1 LIVWNFFFQRPAL
14 RERLDGI
21 VSPWNIWSNDKPM
34 KTVIKKKNIILGVSG
49 GIAAYKSVE
58 LLRLLVKQGANVRVM
73 MTENARWFVGP
84 LTFEAL
90 SGQPVCTDLFEKND
104 DASIRHIQWAE
115 AADAVV
121 IAPATANIIGKLSGG
136 IADDALSTFLLAV
149 TCPVIVCPS
158 MNTHMFESRAVQRN
172 LETLGADGHFI
183 VDPESGTLACGT
195 TGPGRLPEPED
206 IVDRIAYY
214 LSTKDLKDK
223 KILVTSGPTWESVDP
238 VRFISNPSSGKMGF
252 AVARAAEYRGGEVTL
267 ITGPTHLP
275 DPNNVKVIR
284 IQTAR
289 EMAQAVFDNMEHSD
303 IIIKTAAVSD
313 YRPKDPATQKIKKE
327 KGELVLYLERTQ
339 DILKEIGLRKKDQI
353 LVGFAAETENLEQH
367 AETKLVEKNLDII
380 VGNIVGESSSGFGAD
395 TNKVT
400 LFFKEGT
407 QEPLLVM
414 EKDAVAHILL
424 DRILKIR

>member
-1 LIVWNFFFQRPAL
+1 
-14 RERLDGI
+14 
-21 VSPWNIWSNDKPM
+21 M
-34 KTVIKKKNIILGVSG
+34 KTVIEKKNIILGVSG

-73 MTENARWFVGP
+73 MTKNAQWFVGP

-121 IAPATANIIGKLSGG
+121 IAPATANIIGKLSCG
-136 IADDALSTFLLAV
+136 IADDALSTFILAV

-172 LETLGADGHFI
+172 LEILRADGHFI
-183 VDPESGTLACGT
+183 IDPESGTLACGT

-206 IVDRIAYY
+206 IVDRIANY

-223 KILVTSGPTWESVDP
+223 KILVTSGPTRESVDP

-267 ITGPTHLP
+267 IAGPTHLP

-289 EMAQAVFDNMEHSD
+289 EMAQAVFENMEDSD

-313 YRPKDPATQKIKKE
+313 YRPKDPSTQKIKKE

-339 DILKEIGLRKKDQI
+339 DILKEIGRRKMNQI

-367 AETKLVEKNLDII
+367 AETKRVEKNLDII

-400 LFFKEGT
+400 LFYKDGT
-407 QEPLLVM
+407 KEPLPMM

-424 DRILKIR
+424 DRILKNT

>member
-1 LIVWNFFFQRPAL
+1 
-14 RERLDGI
+14 
-21 VSPWNIWSNDKPM
+21 M
-34 KTVIKKKNIILGVSG
+34 KTVIEKKNIILGVSG

-58 LLRLLVKQGANVRVM
+58 LLRLLVKQGANVRVI
-73 MTENARWFVGP
+73 MTENAQWFVGP

-90 SGQPVCTDLFEKND
+90 SAQPVCTDLFEKND

-121 IAPATANIIGKLSGG
+121 IAPATANIIGKLSSG

-149 TCPVIVCPS
+149 ICPVIVCPS

-172 LETLGADGHFI
+172 LETLRADGHFI
-183 VDPESGTLACGT
+183 VAPESGTLACGT

-223 KILVTSGPTWESVDP
+223 KILVTSGPTREPVDP

-252 AVARAAEYRGGEVTL
+252 AVARAAEYRGGAVTL

-275 DPNNVKVIR
+275 DPNNVKVFR

-289 EMAQAVFDNMEHSD
+289 EMARAVFENVEHSD

-327 KGELVLYLERTQ
+327 KGERVLYLERTQ
-339 DILKEIGLRKKDQI
+339 DILKEIGRRKKDQI

-367 AETKLVEKNLDII
+367 AETKRVEKNLDII
-380 VGNIVGESSSGFGAD
+380 VGNIVGEPSSGFGAD

-400 LFFKEGT
+400 LFYKDGT
-407 QEPLLVM
+407 QEPLPVM
-414 EKDAVAHILL
+414 GKDAVAHILL
-424 DRILKIR
+424 DRILKST

>member
-1 LIVWNFFFQRPAL
+1 
-14 RERLDGI
+14 
-21 VSPWNIWSNDKPM
+21 M
-34 KTVIKKKNIILGVSG
+34 KTVIEKKNIILGVSG

-73 MTENARWFVGP
+73 MTKNAQWFVGP

-90 SGQPVCTDLFEKND
+90 SGQPVCTDLFERND

-121 IAPATANIIGKLSGG
+121 IAPATANIIGKLSCG
-136 IADDALSTFLLAV
+136 IADDALSTFMLAV

-158 MNTHMFESRAVQRN
+158 MNTHMFESRALQRN
-172 LETLGADGHFI
+172 LETLRADGHFI
-183 VDPESGTLACGT
+183 IDPESGTLACGT

-206 IVDRIAYY
+206 IVDRIANY

-223 KILVTSGPTWESVDP
+223 KILVTSGPTRESVDP

-252 AVARAAEYRGGEVTL
+252 AVARVAEYRGGEVTL

-289 EMAQAVFDNMEHSD
+289 EMAQAVFENMEDSD

-313 YRPKDPATQKIKKE
+313 YRPKDPSTQKIKKE

-339 DILKEIGLRKKDQI
+339 DILKEIGRRKMNQI

-367 AETKLVEKNLDII
+367 AETKRVEKNLDII
-380 VGNIVGESSSGFGAD
+380 VGNIVGEPSSGFGAD

-400 LFFKEGT
+400 LFYKDGT
-407 QEPLLVM
+407 KEPLPMM

-424 DRILKIR
+424 DRILKNA

>member
-1 LIVWNFFFQRPAL
+1 
-14 RERLDGI
+14 
-21 VSPWNIWSNDKPM
+21 M

-73 MTENARWFVGP
+73 MTENAQWFVGP

-223 KILVTSGPTWESVDP
+223 KILVTSGPTRESVDP

-275 DPNNVKVIR
+275 DPNNVTVIR

-407 QEPLLVM
+407 QEPLPVM

>member
-1 LIVWNFFFQRPAL
+1 
-14 RERLDGI
+14 
-21 VSPWNIWSNDKPM
+21 M
-34 KTVIKKKNIILGVSG
+34 KTVIEKKNIILGVSG

-58 LLRLLVKQGANVRVM
+58 LLRLLVKQGANVRVI
-73 MTENARWFVGP
+73 MTENAQWFVGP

-90 SGQPVCTDLFEKND
+90 SAQPVCTDLFEKND

-121 IAPATANIIGKLSGG
+121 IAPATANIIGKLSSG

-172 LETLGADGHFI
+172 LETLRADGHFI
-183 VDPESGTLACGT
+183 VAPESGTLACGT

-223 KILVTSGPTWESVDP
+223 KILVTSGPTREPVDP

-252 AVARAAEYRGGEVTL
+252 AVARAAEYRGGAVTL

-289 EMAQAVFDNMEHSD
+289 EMARAVFENVEHSD

-313 YRPKDPATQKIKKE
+313 YRPKDPAAQKIKKE
-327 KGELVLYLERTQ
+327 KGEQVLYLERTQ
-339 DILKEIGLRKKDQI
+339 DILKEIGRRKKDQI

-367 AETKLVEKNLDII
+367 AETKRVEKNLDII
-380 VGNIVGESSSGFGAD
+380 VGNIIGEPSSGFGAD

-400 LFFKEGT
+400 LFYKDGT
-407 QEPLLVM
+407 QEPLPVM
-414 EKDAVAHILL
+414 GKDAVAHILL
-424 DRILKIR
+424 DRILKST

>member
-1 LIVWNFFFQRPAL
+1 
-14 RERLDGI
+14 
-21 VSPWNIWSNDKPM
+21 M
-34 KTVIKKKNIILGVSG
+34 KTVIEKKNIILGVSG

-58 LLRLLVKQGANVRVM
+58 LLRLLVKQGANVRVI
-73 MTENARWFVGP
+73 MTENAQWFVGP

-90 SGQPVCTDLFEKND
+90 SAQPVCTDLFEKND

-121 IAPATANIIGKLSGG
+121 IAPATANIIGKLSSG

-172 LETLGADGHFI
+172 LETLRADGHFI
-183 VDPESGTLACGT
+183 VAPESGTLACGT

-206 IVDRIAYY
+206 IVDRISYY

-223 KILVTSGPTWESVDP
+223 KILVTSGPTREPVDP

-252 AVARAAEYRGGEVTL
+252 AVARAAEYRGGAVTL

-289 EMAQAVFDNMEHSD
+289 EMARAVFENVEHSD

-327 KGELVLYLERTQ
+327 KGERVLYLERTQ
-339 DILKEIGLRKKDQI
+339 DILKEIGRRKKDQI

-367 AETKLVEKNLDII
+367 AETKRVEKNLDII
-380 VGNIVGESSSGFGAD
+380 VGNIVGEPSSGFGAD

-400 LFFKEGT
+400 LFYKDGT
-407 QEPLLVM
+407 QEPLPVM
-414 EKDAVAHILL
+414 GKDAVAHILL
-424 DRILKIR
+424 DRILKST

>member
-1 LIVWNFFFQRPAL
+1 
-14 RERLDGI
+14 
-21 VSPWNIWSNDKPM
+21 M
-34 KTVIKKKNIILGVSG
+34 KTVIQKKNIILGVSG

-58 LLRLLVKQGANVRVM
+58 LLRLLVKQGASVRVM
-73 MTENARWFVGP
+73 MTKNAQWFVGP

-136 IADDALSTFLLAV
+136 IADDALSTFMLAV

-158 MNTHMFESRAVQRN
+158 MNTHMFENRAVQRN
-172 LETLGADGHFI
+172 LETLRADGHFI
-183 VDPESGTLACGT
+183 IDPESGTLACGT

-223 KILVTSGPTWESVDP
+223 KILVTSGPTREPVDP

-275 DPNNVKVIR
+275 DPNNVKIIR

-303 IIIKTAAVSD
+303 IIIKAAAVSD

-339 DILKEIGLRKKDQI
+339 DILKEIGMRKKDQI

-367 AETKLVEKNLDII
+367 AETKRVEKNLDII
-380 VGNIVGESSSGFGAD
+380 VGNIVGEPSSGFGAD

-400 LFFKEGT
+400 LFYKDGT
-407 QEPLLVM
+407 QEPLPVM

-424 DRILKIR
+424 DRILKRP

>member
-1 LIVWNFFFQRPAL
+1 M
-14 RERLDGI
+14 E
-21 VSPWNIWSNDKPM
+21 
-34 KTVIKKKNIILGVSG
+34 TVIEKKNIILGVSG

-58 LLRLLVKQGANVRVM
+58 LLRLLVKQGANVRVI
-73 MTENARWFVGP
+73 MTENAQWFVGP

-90 SGQPVCTDLFEKND
+90 SAQPVCTDLFEKND

-121 IAPATANIIGKLSGG
+121 IAPATANIIGKLSSG

-172 LETLGADGHFI
+172 LETLRADGHVI
-183 VDPESGTLACGT
+183 VAPESGTLACGT

-223 KILVTSGPTWESVDP
+223 KILVTSGPTREPVDP

-252 AVARAAEYRGGEVTL
+252 AVARAAEYRGGAVTL

-289 EMAQAVFDNMEHSD
+289 EMARAVFENVEHSD

-327 KGELVLYLERTQ
+327 KGERVLYLERTQ
-339 DILKEIGLRKKDQI
+339 DILKEIGRRKKDQI

-367 AETKLVEKNLDII
+367 AETKRVEKNLDII
-380 VGNIVGESSSGFGAD
+380 VGNIVGEPSSGFGAD

-400 LFFKEGT
+400 LFYKDGT
-407 QEPLLVM
+407 QEPLPVM
-414 EKDAVAHILL
+414 GKDAVAHILL
-424 DRILKIR
+424 DRILKST

>member
-1 LIVWNFFFQRPAL
+1 
-14 RERLDGI
+14 
-21 VSPWNIWSNDKPM
+21 M

-58 LLRLLVKQGANVRVM
+58 LLRLLVKQGANVRVI
-73 MTENARWFVGP
+73 MTENAQWFVGP

-90 SGQPVCTDLFEKND
+90 SAQPVCTDLFEKND
-104 DASIRHIQWAE
+104 VASIRHIQWAE

-121 IAPATANIIGKLSGG
+121 IAPATANIIGKLSSG

-172 LETLGADGHFI
+172 LETLRADGHFI
-183 VDPESGTLACGT
+183 VAPESGTLACGT

-206 IVDRIAYY
+206 IVDRISYY

-223 KILVTSGPTWESVDP
+223 KILVTSGPTREPVDP

-252 AVARAAEYRGGEVTL
+252 AVARAAEYRGGAVTL

-289 EMAQAVFDNMEHSD
+289 EMARAVFENVEHSD

-313 YRPKDPATQKIKKE
+313 YRPKDPSTQKIKKE

-339 DILKEIGLRKKDQI
+339 DILKEIGRRKKDQI

-367 AETKLVEKNLDII
+367 AETKRVEKNLDII
-380 VGNIVGESSSGFGAD
+380 VGNIVGEPSSGFGAD

-400 LFFKEGT
+400 LFYKDGT
-407 QEPLLVM
+407 QEPLPVM
-414 EKDAVAHILL
+414 GKDAVAHILL
-424 DRILKIR
+424 DRILKST

>member
-1 LIVWNFFFQRPAL
+1 
-14 RERLDGI
+14 
-21 VSPWNIWSNDKPM
+21 M
-34 KTVIKKKNIILGVSG
+34 KTVIEKKNIILGVSG

-73 MTENARWFVGP
+73 MTKNAQWFVGP

-136 IADDALSTFLLAV
+136 IADDALSTFVLAV
-149 TCPVIVCPS
+149 TCPMIVCPS

-172 LETLGADGHFI
+172 LETLRADGHFI
-183 VDPESGTLACGT
+183 IDPESGTLACGT

-206 IVDRIAYY
+206 IVDRIANY

-223 KILVTSGPTWESVDP
+223 KILVTSGPTRESVDP

-267 ITGPTHLP
+267 IAGPTHLP

-289 EMAQAVFDNMEHSD
+289 EMAQAVFENMEDSD

-313 YRPKDPATQKIKKE
+313 YRPKDPSTQKIKKE

-339 DILKEIGLRKKDQI
+339 DILKEIGRRKLNQI

-367 AETKLVEKNLDII
+367 AETKRAEKNLDII
-380 VGNIVGESSSGFGAD
+380 VGNIVGETSSGFGAD

-400 LFFKEGT
+400 LFYKNGT
-407 QEPLLVM
+407 KEPLPMM

-424 DRILKIR
+424 DRILKNT

>member
-1 LIVWNFFFQRPAL
+1 
-14 RERLDGI
+14 
-21 VSPWNIWSNDKPM
+21 M
-34 KTVIKKKNIILGVSG
+34 KTVIEKKNIILGVSG

-58 LLRLLVKQGANVRVM
+58 LLRLLVKQGANVRVI
-73 MTENARWFVGP
+73 MTENAQWFVGP

-90 SGQPVCTDLFEKND
+90 SAQPVCTDLFEKND
-104 DASIRHIQWAE
+104 DVSIRHIQWAE

-121 IAPATANIIGKLSGG
+121 IAPATANIIGKLSSG

-149 TCPVIVCPS
+149 TCPLIVCPS
-158 MNTHMFESRAVQRN
+158 MNSNMFESRAVQRN
-172 LETLGADGHFI
+172 LETLRADGHFI
-183 VDPESGTLACGT
+183 VAPESGTLACGT

-223 KILVTSGPTWESVDP
+223 KILVTSGPTREPVDP

-252 AVARAAEYRGGEVTL
+252 AVARAAEYRGGAVTL

-289 EMAQAVFDNMEHSD
+289 EMARAVFENVEHSD

-327 KGELVLYLERTQ
+327 KGERVLYLERTQ
-339 DILKEIGLRKKDQI
+339 DILKEIGRRKKDQI

-367 AETKLVEKNLDII
+367 AETKRVEKNLDII
-380 VGNIVGESSSGFGAD
+380 VGNIVGEPSSGFGAD

-400 LFFKEGT
+400 LFYKDGT
-407 QEPLLVM
+407 QEPLPVM
-414 EKDAVAHILL
+414 GKDAVAHILL
-424 DRILKIR
+424 DRILKST

>member
-1 LIVWNFFFQRPAL
+1 M
-14 RERLDGI
+14 E
-21 VSPWNIWSNDKPM
+21 
-34 KTVIKKKNIILGVSG
+34 TVIEKKNIILGVSG

-58 LLRLLVKQGANVRVM
+58 LLRLLVKQGANVRVI
-73 MTENARWFVGP
+73 MTENAQWFVGP

-90 SGQPVCTDLFEKND
+90 SAQPVCTDLFEKND

-121 IAPATANIIGKLSGG
+121 IAPATANIIGKLSSG

-172 LETLGADGHFI
+172 LETLRADGHFI
-183 VDPESGTLACGT
+183 VAPESGTLACGT

-223 KILVTSGPTWESVDP
+223 KILVTSGPTREPVDP

-252 AVARAAEYRGGEVTL
+252 AVARAAEYRGGAVTL

-289 EMAQAVFDNMEHSD
+289 EMARAVFENVEHSD

-327 KGELVLYLERTQ
+327 KGERVLYLERTQ
-339 DILKEIGLRKKDQI
+339 DILKEIGRRKKDQI

-367 AETKLVEKNLDII
+367 AETKRVEKNLDII
-380 VGNIVGESSSGFGAD
+380 VGNIVGEPSSGFGAD

-400 LFFKEGT
+400 LFYKDGT
-407 QEPLLVM
+407 QEPLPVM
-414 EKDAVAHILL
+414 GKDAVAHILL
-424 DRILKIR
+424 DRILKST

>member
-1 LIVWNFFFQRPAL
+1 
-14 RERLDGI
+14 
-21 VSPWNIWSNDKPM
+21 M
-34 KTVIKKKNIILGVSG
+34 KTVIEKKNIILGVSG

-58 LLRLLVKQGANVRVM
+58 LLRLLVKQGANVRVI
-73 MTENARWFVGP
+73 MTENAQWFVGP

-90 SGQPVCTDLFEKND
+90 SAQPVCTDLFEKND

-121 IAPATANIIGKLSGG
+121 IAPATANIIGKLSSG

-172 LETLGADGHFI
+172 LETLRADGHFI
-183 VDPESGTLACGT
+183 VAPESGTLACGT

-223 KILVTSGPTWESVDP
+223 KILVTSGPTREPVDP

-252 AVARAAEYRGGEVTL
+252 AVARAAEYRGGAVTL

-289 EMAQAVFDNMEHSD
+289 EMARAVFENVEHSD

-327 KGELVLYLERTQ
+327 KGERVLYLERTQ
-339 DILKEIGLRKKDQI
+339 DILKEIGRRKKDQI

-367 AETKLVEKNLDII
+367 AETKRVEKNLDII
-380 VGNIVGESSSGFGAD
+380 VGNIVGEPSSGFGAD

-400 LFFKEGT
+400 LFYKDGT
-407 QEPLLVM
+407 QEPLPVM
-414 EKDAVAHILL
+414 GKDAVAHILL
-424 DRILKIR
+424 DRILKST

>member
-1 LIVWNFFFQRPAL
+1 
-14 RERLDGI
+14 
-21 VSPWNIWSNDKPM
+21 M
-34 KTVIKKKNIILGVSG
+34 KTVIEKKNIILGVSG

-73 MTENARWFVGP
+73 MTKNAQWFVGS

-115 AADAVV
+115 AANAVV
-121 IAPATANIIGKLSGG
+121 IAPATANIIGKLSCG
-136 IADDALSTFLLAV
+136 IADDALSTFVLAV

-172 LETLGADGHFI
+172 IETLRADGHFI
-183 VDPESGTLACGT
+183 IDPESGKLACGT

-214 LSTKDLKDK
+214 LSNKDLKDK
-223 KILVTSGPTWESVDP
+223 KILVTSGPTRESVDP

-252 AVARAAEYRGGEVTL
+252 AVARAGEYRGGEVTL
-267 ITGPTHLP
+267 IAGPTHLP

-284 IQTAR
+284 IHTAH
-289 EMAQAVFDNMEHSD
+289 EMAQAVFENMEDSD

-313 YRPKDPATQKIKKE
+313 YRPKDPSTQKIKKE
-327 KGELVLYLERTQ
+327 KDELVLHLERTQ
-339 DILKEIGLRKKDQI
+339 DILKEIGRRKKEQI

-367 AETKLVEKNLDII
+367 AETKRVEKNLDII
-380 VGNIVGESSSGFGAD
+380 VGNIVGEPSSGFGAD

-400 LFFKEGT
+400 LFYKDGT
-407 QEPLLVM
+407 QEPLPMM

-424 DRILKIR
+424 DRILKRP

>member
-1 LIVWNFFFQRPAL
+1 
-14 RERLDGI
+14 
-21 VSPWNIWSNDKPM
+21 M

-58 LLRLLVKQGANVRVM
+58 LLRLLVKQGAKVRVM

-172 LETLGADGHFI
+172 LETLRADGHFI
-183 VDPESGTLACGT
+183 IEPESGTLACGT

-223 KILVTSGPTWESVDP
+223 KILVTSGPTRESVDP

-284 IQTAR
+284 IQTAS
-289 EMAQAVFDNMEHSD
+289 EMAQAVFDNMDHSD

-339 DILKEIGLRKKDQI
+339 DILKEIGMRKKDQI

-367 AETKLVEKNLDII
+367 AEKKRVEKNLDII
-380 VGNIVGESSSGFGAD
+380 VGNIVGEPSSGFGAD

-407 QEPLLVM
+407 QEPLPVM
-414 EKDAVAHILL
+414 GKDAVAHILL
-424 DRILKIR
+424 DRILKIH

>member
-1 LIVWNFFFQRPAL
+1 
-14 RERLDGI
+14 
-21 VSPWNIWSNDKPM
+21 M
-34 KTVIKKKNIILGVSG
+34 KTVIQKKNIILGVSG

-58 LLRLLVKQGANVRVM
+58 LLRLLVKQGASVRVM
-73 MTENARWFVGP
+73 MTKNAQWFVGL

-136 IADDALSTFLLAV
+136 IADDALSTFMLAV

-172 LETLGADGHFI
+172 LEILRADGHFI
-183 VDPESGTLACGT
+183 IDPESGTLACGT

-223 KILVTSGPTWESVDP
+223 KILVTSGPTRESVDP

-275 DPNNVKVIR
+275 DPNNVKIIR

-289 EMAQAVFDNMEHSD
+289 EMAQAVFENMEHSD
-303 IIIKTAAVSD
+303 IIIKAAAVSD

-339 DILKEIGLRKKDQI
+339 DILKEIGMRKKDQI

-367 AETKLVEKNLDII
+367 AETKRVEKNLDII
-380 VGNIVGESSSGFGAD
+380 VGNIVGEPSSGFGAD

-400 LFFKEGT
+400 LFYKDGT
-407 QEPLLVM
+407 QEPLPVM

-424 DRILKIR
+424 DRILKRP

>member
-1 LIVWNFFFQRPAL
+1 
-14 RERLDGI
+14 
-21 VSPWNIWSNDKPM
+21 M
-34 KTVIKKKNIILGVSG
+34 KTVIQKKNIILGVSG

-58 LLRLLVKQGANVRVM
+58 LLRLLVKQGASVRVM
-73 MTENARWFVGP
+73 MTKNAQWFVGP

-136 IADDALSTFLLAV
+136 IADDALSTFMLAV

-172 LETLGADGHFI
+172 LETLRADGHFI
-183 VDPESGTLACGT
+183 IDPESGTLACGT

-223 KILVTSGPTWESVDP
+223 KILVTSGPTRESVDP

-275 DPNNVKVIR
+275 DPNNVKIIR

-303 IIIKTAAVSD
+303 IIIKAAAVSD

-339 DILKEIGLRKKDQI
+339 DILKEIGMRKKDQI

-367 AETKLVEKNLDII
+367 AETKRVEKNLDII
-380 VGNIVGESSSGFGAD
+380 VGNIVGEPSSGFGAD

-400 LFFKEGT
+400 LFYKDGT
-407 QEPLLVM
+407 QEPLPVM

-424 DRILKIR
+424 DRILKRP